1 MPFRTLTVDGRTW
14 RVMPTGFATANYLD
28 EIGVMFVAGTGD
40 EREVRVTRF
49 SPTGTGSRARER
61 AIVEL
66 SDEKL
71 AQLLRESQPSATAPE
86 TGYRRSPPGARLT

>member
-1 MPFRTLTVDGRTW
+1 MPFRTITVDGRTW
-14 RVMPTGFATANYLD
+14 RVQPTGFVTVYNLD
-28 EIGVMFVAGTGD
+28 EFGVMFVAGRGD

-49 SPTGTGSRARER
+49 SPTGARGREQ
-61 AIVEL
+61 AIAEL

-86 TGYRRSPPGARLT
+86 TGYRRSPPGAPLT

>member
-14 RVMPTGFATANYLD
+14 RVQPTGFVTAYNLD
-28 EIGVMFVAGTGD
+28 EVGLMFVAGHGD

-49 SPTGTGSRARER
+49 SPKGSRARER
-61 AIVEL
+61 EIAEL

-71 AQLLRESQPSATAPE
+71 AQLLRESQPSATAAE
-86 TGYRRSPPGARLT
+86 TGYRRSPPGAPLT

>member
-1 MPFRTLTVDGRTW
+1 MPSPTLTLDGRTW
-14 RVMPTGFATANYLD
+14 RVLPTGFVTANYLD
-28 EIGVMFVAGTGD
+28 EIGVMFVSGHGD
-40 EREVRVTRF
+40 EREVRVTRV

-86 TGYRRSPPGARLT
+86 TGYRRSPPGAPLT

>member
-14 RVMPTGFATANYLD
+14 RVQPTGFVTAGNLD
-28 EIGVMFVAGTGD
+28 EIGLMFVAGRGED
-40 EREVRVTRF
+40 REVRVTRF
-49 SPTGTGSRARER
+49 SPTGPRARER
-61 AIVEL
+61 EIAEL

-86 TGYRRSPPGARLT
+86 TGYRRSPPGAPLT

>member
-14 RVMPTGFATANYLD
+14 RVQPTGFVTANNLD

-40 EREVRVTRF
+40 VREVRVTRF
-49 SPTGTGSRARER
+49 SPTGSRARER
-61 AIVEL
+61 AIAEL
-66 SDEKL
+66 SDEQL

-86 TGYRRSPPGARLT
+86 TGYRRSPPGAPLT

>member
-14 RVMPTGFATANYLD
+14 RVMPSGFVTANNLD
-28 EIGVMFVAGTGD
+28 EVGILFVAGHGD

-49 SPTGTGSRARER
+49 SPTGSRSRER
-61 AIVEL
+61 AIAEL

-71 AQLLRESQPSATAPE
+71 AGLLGESQPSATAPE
-86 TGYRRSPPGARLT
+86 AGYRRSPPGAPLT

>member
-14 RVMPTGFATANYLD
+14 RVQPTGFVTANNLD

-40 EREVRVTRF
+40 
-49 SPTGTGSRARER
+49 ARER
-61 AIVEL
+61 AIAEL
-66 SDEKL
+66 SDEQL

-86 TGYRRSPPGARLT
+86 TGYRRSPPGAPLT